1 MSTQWRTMFR
11 SMFRSLSVVHFRRY
25 LLAQQLSLVGTW
37 LQGTAST
44 WLVLT
49 LSGSAVQ
56 VGITGAFQFGPL
68 LIIGPYSGV
77 IADRWP
83 RRKIMIVTQSIAALD
98 VGMLAGLTFSHVIR
112 VPEVWLL
119 AFIFG
124 VLDAFDSPARQGLL
138 SDLAGIDQVV
148 NATALSELT
157 NTLARLVGP
166 ALAGVLI
173 LWRGPAV
180 CYAADAISYLIV
192 VAALLS
198 IPVASARRVKSAHPR
213 TARAGLTYAWRAKPI
228 LAVIIAVFMLGIF
241 AFNSQVMLSALV
253 RSHHHSP
260 LWFGL
265 LNTVLGIGALVGS
278 LLIARL
284 PRMRVNITLIW
295 AALTACALADV
306 AAFPAW
312 PLITLAVGL
321 VGLTGA
327 AFLSSAG
334 GVLQLLTRE
343 EMRGRVMALF
353 SSAFLG
359 TAVIGGPLMG
369 YVIEHRNV
377 ADAFL
382 VAAAG
387 CVAGTAWA
395 VAVLRFRGNSGDVLP
410 EATC

>member
-1 MSTQWRTMFR
+1 MLAWWHT
-11 SMFRSLSVVHFRRY
+11 MFRSLSVVYFRRY
-25 LLAQQLSLVGTW
+25 LLAQQLSLLGTW

-49 LSGSAVQ
+49 LSGSAVK
-56 VGITGAFQFGPL
+56 VGITGAFLFGPL

-83 RRKIMIVTQSIAALD
+83 RRRIMIVTQSVAALD
-98 VGMLAGLTFSHVIR
+98 VGLLAGLTFSHVIR

-119 AFIFG
+119 ALIFG

-148 NATALSELT
+148 NATALSDLT
-157 NTLARLVGP
+157 NTLARLAGP
-166 ALAGVLI
+166 ALAGLLI
-173 LWRGPAV
+173 LWRGPAI
-180 CYAADAISYLIV
+180 CYTIDAISYLIV

-198 IPVASARRVKSAHPR
+198 IPVDSASRAEAAHPG
-213 TARAGLTYAWRAKPI
+213 AVRAGLIYVWRTKPI
-228 LAVIIAVFMLGIF
+228 LAVMIAIFTLGIF

-253 RSHHHSP
+253 RSHHHGP

-265 LNTVLGIGALVGS
+265 LNTVLGTGALIGS

-284 PRMRVNITLIW
+284 PRARANVPLIW
-295 AALTACALADV
+295 AALTACALASV
-306 AAFPAW
+306 AVFSAW
-312 PLITLAVGL
+312 PLITTLTVGL

-327 AFLSSAG
+327 AFLSSGG
-334 GVLQLLTRE
+334 GVLQFLTRE

-353 SSAFLG
+353 SSGFLG

-377 ADAFL
+377 VDAFL
-382 VAAAG
+382 VAATG
-387 CVAGTAWA
+387 CVSGTAWA
-395 VAVLRFRGNSGDVLP
+395 VAVLRFRRDSGDVLS
-410 EATC
+410 ETAH

>member
-1 MSTQWRTMFR
+1 MLAWWHTTFH
-11 SMFRSLSVVHFRRY
+11 SLSVAHFRRY
-25 LLAQQLSLVGTW
+25 LVAQQLSMVGTW

-49 LSGSAVQ
+49 LSGSAVK
-56 VGITGAFQFGPL
+56 VGITGAFLFGPM
-68 LIIGPYSGV
+68 LIIGPYTGV

-98 VGMLAGLTFSHVIR
+98 VGFLAGLTLSHAIR

-119 AFIFG
+119 AFVFG
-124 VLDAFDSPARQGLL
+124 VLDAFDSPARHGLL
-138 SDLAGIDQVV
+138 SDLTGIDRVV
-148 NATALSELT
+148 NATALSDLT
-157 NTLARLVGP
+157 DTLARLTGP

-173 LWRGPAV
+173 LWRGPGI
-180 CYAADAISYLIV
+180 CYAIDAISYLIV
-192 VAALLS
+192 VVALLS
-198 IPVASARRVKSAHPR
+198 IPVNSARRAKAEHPR
-213 TARAGLTYAWRAKPI
+213 AVRAGLVYVWRTKPI
-228 LAVIIAVFMLGIF
+228 LAVMIAIFTLGIF

-253 RSHHHSP
+253 RSHHHGP

-265 LNTVLGIGALVGS
+265 LNTVLGVGALIGS

-284 PRMRVNITLIW
+284 PRARVNAPLIW
-295 AALTACALADV
+295 AGLTACALASV
-306 AAFPAW
+306 AAFSAW
-312 PLITLAVGL
+312 PLIIIAVGL

-327 AFLSSAG
+327 AFLSSGG

-353 SSAFLG
+353 SSGFLG
-359 TAVIGGPLMG
+359 TAVAGGPLMG
-369 YVIEHRNV
+369 YVIQHRNV

-387 CVAGTAWA
+387 CIAGTAWA
-395 VAVLRFRGNSGDVLP
+395 VAILHFRRHSGDVLHDT
-410 EATC
+410 AR